1 MIKIF
6 RKIRQKLISENK
18 FSKYL
23 IYSIGEIVLV
33 VIGILIALQ
42 INNKND
48 ERKAE
53 ESVKKFYK
61 ATILDL
67 DEASNATKTQLN
79 WFEIY
84 QDLNFTLYEQ
94 SRKQIP
100 DDSTLNINLLIWTHS
115 FRSLITDNYESKF
128 DQINNA
134 KIQELFRD
142 ILWREQL
149 VVEAIE
155 EWNLMKIGT
164 LRPFFFKKNINNVD
178 ESFSA
183 ERYKFIMYEVELLD
197 RDQLIAQYNTSEFNQ
212 ILYELRHKT
221 SWAIECFKGL
231 EASNQNLKLALEY
244 YLEGDYLNLNEIKAL
259 KYYMKDE

>member
-1 MIKIF
+1 M
-6 RKIRQKLISENK
+6 LTENK

-23 IYSIGEIVLV
+23 IYAIGEIILV

-48 ERKAE
+48 ERNTE

-67 DEASNATKTQLN
+67 DEASNATKTQIN
-79 WFEIY
+79 WFKIY
-84 QDLNFTLYEQ
+84 QDLNFSIYEQ
-94 SRKQIP
+94 TRKKIP
-100 DDSTLNINLLIWTHS
+100 TDSTLNFNLLIWTHS
-115 FRSLITDNYESKF
+115 FRPLITDNYESKF
-128 DQINNA
+128 DQINND
-134 KIQELFRD
+134 KIQELYRD
-142 ILWREQL
+142 LIWREQL

-155 EWNLMKIGT
+155 EWNLMKIST
-164 LRPFFFKKNINNVD
+164 LRPFFFKNNINNVD
-178 ESFSA
+178 ESFSS
-183 ERYKFIMYEVELLD
+183 ERYKFIMYEVELLNKD
-197 RDQLIAQYNTSEFNQ
+197 RLITHYNTSEFDQ

-244 YLEGDYLNLNEIKAL
+244 YLEGDYLNLNKIKSL
-259 KYYMKDE
+259 KYYMNE

>member
-1 MIKIF
+1 MIKFF
-6 RKIRQKLISENK
+6 RKIRQKLLSENK

-23 IYSIGEIVLV
+23 IYAIGEIVLV

-67 DEASNATKTQLN
+67 DEASDATKTQIN
-79 WFEIY
+79 WFKLY
-84 QDLNFTLYEQ
+84 QDLNFSIYEQ

-100 DDSTLNINLLIWTHS
+100 IDSTLNYNLLIWTHS
-115 FRSLITDNYESKF
+115 FRPLITDNYESKF
-128 DQINNA
+128 DQINND

-142 ILWREQL
+142 IIWREQL

-164 LRPFFFKKNINNVD
+164 LRPFFFKNNINNVD

-197 RDQLIAQYNTSEFNQ
+197 RDSLISHYNTSEFNQ

-221 SWAIECFKGL
+221 SWAIQCFEGL
-231 EASNQNLKLALEY
+231 EASNKNLKLALEY
-244 YLEGDYLNLNEIKAL
+244 YLDGDYLNLNKIKSL

>member
-1 MIKIF
+1 MEK
-6 RKIRQKLISENK
+6 NK
-18 FSKYL
+18 TGKYFK
-23 IYSIGEIVLV
+23 YAIGEILLV

-53 ESVKKFYK
+53 ESVNKFYE

-67 DEASNATKTQLN
+67 DEASNATRTQIN
-79 WFEIY
+79 WFKMY
-84 QDLNFTLYEQ
+84 QDLNFSLYEQ

-100 DDSTLNINLLIWTHS
+100 DDSTLNTNLLIWTHS
-115 FRSLITDNYESKF
+115 FRPLITDNYESKF
-128 DQINNA
+128 DQINND

-183 ERYKFIMYEVELLD
+183 ERYKFIMYEVELLNKD
-197 RDQLIAQYNTSEFNQ
+197 KLIAHYNTSEFDQ

-244 YLEGDYLNLNEIKAL
+244 YLEGDYINLNKIKSL
-259 KYYMKDE
+259 KYYMKEE

>member
-1 MIKIF
+1 M
-6 RKIRQKLISENK
+6 LTENK

-23 IYSIGEIVLV
+23 IYAIGEIILV

-53 ESVKKFYK
+53 ESVKKFYES
-61 ATILDL
+61 TILDL
-67 DEASNATKTQLN
+67 DEASNATRTQIN
-79 WFEIY
+79 WFKMY
-84 QDLNFTLYEQ
+84 QDLNFSLYEQ

-100 DDSTLNINLLIWTHS
+100 NDSTLNFNLLIWTHS
-115 FRSLITDNYESKF
+115 FRPLITDNYESKF
-128 DQINNA
+128 DKINND

-142 ILWREQL
+142 IIWREQL

-164 LRPFFFKKNINNVD
+164 LRPFFFKNNINNVD

-197 RDQLIAQYNTSEFNQ
+197 RDSLIAHYNTSEFDQ

-221 SWAIECFKGL
+221 SWATQCFEGL
-231 EASNQNLKLALEY
+231 EASNKNLKSALEY
-244 YLEGDYLNLNEIKAL
+244 YLDGDYLNLNKIKSL

>member
-1 MIKIF
+1 MIKFF

-23 IYSIGEIVLV
+23 IYAIGEIVLV

-53 ESVKKFYK
+53 ERVKKFYE

-67 DEASNATKTQLN
+67 DEASNATRTQIN
-79 WFEIY
+79 WFKMY
-84 QDLNFTLYEQ
+84 QDLNFSLYEQ

-100 DDSTLNINLLIWTHS
+100 NDSTLNINLLIWTHS
-115 FRSLITDNYESKF
+115 FRPLITDNYESKF
-128 DQINNA
+128 DQINNE

-155 EWNLMKIGT
+155 EWNLMKTGT
-164 LRPFFFKKNINNVD
+164 LRPFFFKNNINNLN

-197 RDQLIAQYNTSEFNQ
+197 RDRLITHYNTSEFDQ

-231 EASNQNLKLALEY
+231 EASNQNLKLALEF
-244 YLEGDYLNLNEIKAL
+244 YLEGDYLNLNEIKSL